1 MGTICV
7 FLMSYQALRKN
18 VIKMSSKLLSR
29 AIKLS
34 FVFTSLITASGI
46 NTVVR
51 AQETPPFGDIT
62 IERTLSKDPLTVRG
76 MSGGTIP
83 AKQIAERADTPTG
96 ACTGYMDR
104 EPDHTLR
111 LKNKFDYMKL
121 VIESPEDTTLIIKGP
136 GGTWCND
143 EFEGKNPGIV
153 GEWLKGNYQVWIGSY
168 KKEQYLPYTLKITE
182 AK

>member
-1 MGTICV
+1 
-7 FLMSYQALRKN
+7 MSNKF
-18 VIKMSSKLLSR
+18 LSR
-29 AIKLS
+29 IIKLS
-34 FVFTSLITASGI
+34 FVFLSLSAASGI
-46 NTVVR
+46 NTPVK
-51 AQETPPFGDIT
+51 ATDTPPPIFGDIT
-62 IERTLSKDPLTVRG
+62 IKRPLSKDPLTVRG
-76 MSGGTIP
+76 MSGGAIEG
-83 AKQIAERADTPTG
+83 KNISQRKDTPTG

-153 GEWLKGNYQVWIGSY
+153 GEWLEGNYQVWIGSY
-168 KKEQYLPYTLKITE
+168 KKEEYFPYTLKITE
-182 AK
+182 AQ

>member
-1 MGTICV
+1 
-7 FLMSYQALRKN
+7 MST
-18 VIKMSSKLLSR
+18 KLLSR

-34 FVFTSLITASGI
+34 IFFLSLTTASGI
-46 NTVVR
+46 NTEVK
-51 AQETPPFGDIT
+51 AQETPPPIFGDIS
-62 IERTLSKDPLTVRG
+62 IDRPLSKDPLTVRG
-76 MSGGTIP
+76 MSGGKIS
-83 AKQIAERADTPTG
+83 AKKISERNDTPTG
-96 ACTGYMDR
+96 ACTGYMDT
-104 EPDHTLR
+104 EPDHTLK

-153 GEWLKGNYQVWIGSY
+153 GEWLQGNYQVWIGSY
-168 KKEQYLPYTLKITE
+168 QKEHYFPYTLKITE

>member
-1 MGTICV
+1 
-7 FLMSYQALRKN
+7 MSN
-18 VIKMSSKLLSR
+18 KLLSK

-34 FVFTSLITASGI
+34 LLFLSLATASGI
-46 NTVVR
+46 NTEVK
-51 AQETPPFGDIT
+51 AQETPPPIFGDIT
-62 IERTLSKDPLTVRG
+62 IERPLSKDPLTARG

-83 AKQIAERADTPTG
+83 GKNIADNRTDTPTG

-104 EPDHTLR
+104 EPDHTLK

-143 EFEGKNPGIV
+143 EFEDKNPGIV
-153 GEWLKGNYQVWIGSY
+153 GEWLEGNYEVWIGSY
-168 KKEQYLPYTLKITE
+168 QKEHYFPYTLKITE
-182 AK
+182 LK